1 MAQAALAGGQAIGAA
16 DFAVAPSTARTYLL
30 VPILLLFALLVIA
43 VLRAPN
49 LISNVGIGSAII
61 VSAPLIL
68 ATYSLTLI
76 AMAGRAG
83 VDLSIG
89 PLIGFIN
96 VSLIQL
102 YAADVIASPFA
113 FFAYAIIVGILYQV
127 LMGLIIIYVRVQPII
142 VALSGFLAL
151 VGLNLVILPRPG
163 GVAPEWMMPWG
174 LGTSIW
180 SPILVILVLATG
192 AWFLLTRTAFF
203 DHLRLMGSDERTA
216 YTAGVRIN
224 IVRLGAHVI
233 AGVYS
238 ALAALT
244 FTSLISSGDP
254 TQGTTYTLMAV
265 TALVLGGTSLAGGR
279 GSIIGSLLGAL
290 NIYLITYVLST
301 FNFGM
306 VQSFVTDA
314 AYGVVLVV
322 SLLLTLALPRLPAA
336 VQRVSP
342 FAFFVVLGIVAFSVL
357 LHAKDEIVA
366 PVATPGSGDFTV
378 LGGDDSGLTVL
389 GGDDSGLTV
398 LGGDDS
404 GLTVL
409 GGDDSGLTV
418 LGGDD
423 SGLTVLGGDDSGLTV
438 LGGDD
443 SGLTIL
449 GGDESTT
456 PAAPSAKATPLV
468 YAALTIVIAVFLIY
482 LLYRHPSV
490 PLFAFVGIILLLV
503 LGLSLHDGRAPGT
516 GAGASTERPGTQF
529 VFYFEASRP
538 EAPMAGDFS
547 GSTDASHRAAAP
559 AVRGLLLLT
568 GTVML
573 ASLLIVIALPKVR
586 TRLGNTHL
594 LFLLALGAAAL
605 GILIYAS
612 GGAEVLPG
620 GLYIEAYGAI
630 LLGAI
635 VLIASMPRVQARMK
649 DLTFVLLAILCGALL
664 IATWFAAGP
673 DGDTVAAP
681 SGATFA
687 ATPAAWPPPSGQAVL
702 SETFYG
708 AVFWVMLAAGAIFL
722 VTLPRIG
729 ARIRSYVAL
738 NTGVKAFSWTGGFIV
753 IAAVLALGAMFYAAS
768 LPLWK
773 LGVAIVAASVVGRY
787 AWRFLLRYRGGEM
800 LPAAHRGPRVR
811 RSAHALTGADR

>member
-1 MAQAALAGGQAIGAA
+1 MAQAAAAAAHTVGGA
-16 DFAVAPSTARTYLL
+16 DFSQAPSTAHTYLL
-30 VPILLLFALLVIA
+30 VPILLLFVLLIIA

-49 LISNVGIGSAII
+49 LISSVGIGSAII

-102 YAADVIASPFA
+102 YAADVISSPFA
-113 FFAYAIIVGILYQV
+113 FFAYAIVVGILYQV

-174 LGTSIW
+174 LGTSIL
-180 SPILVILVLATG
+180 SPVLAILVLATG

-322 SLLLTLALPRLPAA
+322 SLLLTLALPRLPGA
-336 VQRVSP
+336 VQRLSP
-342 FAFFVVLGIVAFSVL
+342 FAFFVVLGVVAFSVL

-366 PVATPGSGDFTV
+366 PAATMEDSGFTV
-378 LGGDDSGLTVL
+378 LGADDSGLTVL

-398 LGGDDS
+398 LGGN
-404 GLTVL
+404 
-409 GGDDSGLTV
+409 DSGLTV

-449 GGDESTT
+449 GGEE
-456 PAAPSAKATPLV
+456 PAAAAPSTMGTPLV
-468 YAALTIVIAVFLIY
+468 YAALTVAIVVFLVY

-490 PLFAFVGIILLLV
+490 SLVAFVGVLLLLV
-503 LGLSLHDGRAPGT
+503 LGLSLYEGRAPG
-516 GAGASTERPGTQF
+516 AGTPAEGSGTPF
-529 VFYFEASRP
+529 VFYL
-538 EAPMAGDFS
+538 EAPAPETQAMR
-547 GSTDASHRAAAP
+547 DASGAPGGSHPALP
-559 AVRGLLLLT
+559 AVRALLLLT

-573 ASLLIVIALPKVR
+573 ASLLIVIALPRVR

-594 LFLLALGAAAL
+594 LFLLALGAAVL
-605 GILIYAS
+605 GVLVYAS
-612 GGAEVLPG
+612 GGAELLPG
-620 GLYIEAYGAI
+620 GLYVEAWGAI

-635 VLIASMPRVQARMK
+635 LLIASMPRVQSRVK
-649 DLTFVLLAILCGALL
+649 DITFVLLAILCGALL
-664 IATWFAAGP
+664 LATWFSAGP
-673 DGDTVAAP
+673 ESGSAAAP
-681 SGATFA
+681 AGPLPGAA
-687 ATPAAWPPPSGQAVL
+687 SAPWPPPVGTAALSG
-702 SETFYG
+702 SFYG
-708 AVFWVMLAAGAIFL
+708 AVFWVLLAAGAVFL

-729 ARIRSYVAL
+729 ARIRAYIAQ

-753 IAAVLALGAMFYAAS
+753 VAAVLALGAVFLAAD

-787 AWRFLLRYRGGEM
+787 AWRFLNRYRGGEI
-800 LPAAHRGPRVR
+800 LPGGHGALRPGVEGGPE
-811 RSAHALTGADR
+811 

>member
-1 MAQAALAGGQAIGAA
+1 MAQAALAGTRAMGAA
-16 DFAVAPSTARTYLL
+16 DFAAAPTTARTYLL
-30 VPILLLFALLVIA
+30 VPVLLLFVLLVIA
-43 VLRAPN
+43 VLRSPN

-102 YAADVIASPFA
+102 YSADVIASPFA
-113 FFAYAIIVGILYQV
+113 FFAYAIIVGVLYQI

-174 LGTSIW
+174 LGTSVW

-192 AWFLLTRTAFF
+192 AWFLLARTAFF

-224 IVRLGAHVI
+224 LVRLGAHVI

-301 FNFGM
+301 FSFGM

-314 AYGVVLVV
+314 AYGLVLVV
-322 SLLLTLALPRLPAA
+322 SLLLTLALPRLPAS
-336 VQRVSP
+336 VQRISP
-342 FAFFVVLGIVAFSVL
+342 FSFFVVLGVVAFSVL
-357 LHAKDEIVA
+357 LHAKDEILA
-366 PVATPGSGDFTV
+366 PAATPEDSGFTV

-438 LGGDD
+438 LGGE
-443 SGLTIL
+443 
-449 GGDESTT
+449 ESAAPGT
-456 PAAPSAKATPLV
+456 PATEGTPLV
-468 YAALTIVIAVFLIY
+468 YAALTVVIAVFLVY

-490 PLFAFVGIILLLV
+490 PLFAFVGVILLLV
-503 LGLSLHDGRAPGT
+503 LGLSLYDGRAPVT
-516 GAGASTERPGTQF
+516 DASASAERPGAQF
-529 VFYFEASRP
+529 VFYFEAPTPPAAR
-538 EAPMAGDFS
+538 EIET
-547 GSTDASHRAAAP
+547 STGASQRAAP
-559 AVRGLLLLT
+559 AVRGLLLFT

-573 ASLLIVIALPKVR
+573 ASLLIFIALPKVSS
-586 TRLGNTHL
+586 RLGNIHL
-594 LFLLALGAAAL
+594 LFLLALGGAAL

-612 GGAEVLPG
+612 GGAEILPG
-620 GLYIEAYGAI
+620 GLYVEAYGAI

-635 VLIASMPRVQARMK
+635 VLIASMPRVQGRVK
-649 DLTFVLLAILCGALL
+649 DITFVLLAILCGALL
-664 IATWFAAGP
+664 VATWFSAGPESGTTAVAAGAT
-673 DGDTVAAP
+673 DTLAP
-681 SGATFA
+681 APWP
-687 ATPAAWPPPSGQAVL
+687 PAAGQAAL
-702 SETFYG
+702 SENFYG
-708 AVFWVMLAAGAIFL
+708 AVFWVLLAAGAIFL
-722 VTLPRIG
+722 ATLPRTGSALRAYI
-729 ARIRSYVAL
+729 AR
-738 NTGVKAFSWTGGFIV
+738 NTGVKAFSYTGGFIV
-753 IAAVLALGAMFYAAS
+753 IAAVLALGAMFHSAS
-768 LPLWK
+768 VPLWK
-773 LGVAIVAASVVGRY
+773 LGVAIVAATVVGRY
-787 AWRFLLRYRGGEM
+787 AWRFLLRYRRDE
-800 LPAAHRGPRVR
+800 LPPAAHRGPRLR
-811 RSAHALTGADR
+811 RSTHLLAGRDR

>member
-1 MAQAALAGGQAIGAA
+1 MSAPDLAH
-16 DFAVAPSTARTYLL
+16 APPISRTYLL
-30 VPILLLFALLVIA
+30 VPILLLFALLVVA

-49 LISNVGIGSAII
+49 LISSVGIGSAII

-102 YAADVIASPFA
+102 FAAGVISSPVA
-113 FFAYAIIVGILYQV
+113 FFAYAIAVGVLYQI
-127 LMGLIIIYVRVQPII
+127 LMGLIIVYVRVQPII
-142 VALSGFLAL
+142 VALSGYLAL

-180 SPILVILVLATG
+180 SPILAILVLATA
-192 AWFLLTRTAFF
+192 AWFLLARTAFF
-203 DHLRLMGSDERTA
+203 GHLRLMGSDERTA

-224 IVRLGAHVI
+224 VVRLGAHVV

-314 AYGVVLVV
+314 AYGLILVV
-322 SLLLTLALPRLPAA
+322 SLLLTLVLPRLPAR
-336 VQRVSP
+336 VRSVSP
-342 FAFFVVLGIVAFSVL
+342 FAFFVVLGVVAFSVIL
-357 LHAKDEIVA
+357 YSKDEIIAPA
-366 PVATPGSGDFTV
+366 PVAGE
-378 LGGDDSGLTVL
+378 SGLTVL

-423 SGLTVLGGDDSGLTV
+423 SGLMVLGGDDA
-438 LGGDD
+438 
-443 SGLTIL
+443 
-449 GGDESTT
+449 
-456 PAAPSAKATPLV
+456 PAEATAPKGTPLV
-468 YAALTIVIAVFLIY
+468 YAALTVVVVVFLVY
-482 LLYRHPSV
+482 LLYRHTSLSLV
-490 PLFAFVGIILLLV
+490 AFAGVLALLV
-503 LGLSLHDGRAPGT
+503 LGLALHDEGEPTAPGGPAAAGNAPPVFSYEAVAPAGEGGRAPFF
-516 GAGASTERPGTQF
+516 A
-529 VFYFEASRP
+529 
-538 EAPMAGDFS
+538 AGDDRF
-547 GSTDASHRAAAP
+547 ASP
-559 AVRGLLLLT
+559 LLGGMLFLAGTILL
-568 GTVML
+568 G
-573 ASLLIVIALPKVR
+573 SLLIVVALPKVR
-586 TRLGNTHL
+586 ARLGNVPL
-594 LFLLALGAAAL
+594 LFLLALGVVAA
-605 GILIYAS
+605 GIVVYADK
-612 GGAEVLPG
+612 GVAVLPG
-620 GLYIEAYGAI
+620 GFYVEAYGVI

-635 VLIASMPRVQARMK
+635 LLVASQPRVQARMR
-649 DLTFVLLAILCGALL
+649 DPSFVFLAILVVATLGA
-664 IATWFAAGP
+664 TYFAAGP
-673 DGDTVAAP
+673 GDGIPSPAVPAGSAAAVAPWPPPAGVAAP
-681 SGATFA
+681 SG
-687 ATPAAWPPPSGQAVL
+687 
-702 SETFYG
+702 TFYAG
-708 AVFWVMLAAGAIFL
+708 VFWVLLAAGAIFL
-722 VTLPRIG
+722 LTLPRIG
-729 ARIRSYVAL
+729 ARVRAYMAL
-738 NTGVKAFSWTGGFIV
+738 DTGVKAFSWTGGFIV
-753 IAAVLALGAMFYAAS
+753 VSAVFALAAMFLAAD

-773 LGVAIVAASVVGRY
+773 LGVAIVAASIVGRY
-787 AWRFLLRYRGGEM
+787 GWRFLRRYREGGA
-800 LPAAHRGPRVR
+800 LSAARGESGGGRAAARAPMGVKP
-811 RSAHALTGADR
+811 

>member
-1 MAQAALAGGQAIGAA
+1 MAQAAAAAAHAVGGA
-16 DFAVAPSTARTYLL
+16 DFSQAPSTARTYLL
-30 VPILLLFALLVIA
+30 VPILLLFVLLIIA

-49 LISNVGIGSAII
+49 LISSVGIGSAII

-102 YAADVIASPFA
+102 YAADVISSPFA
-113 FFAYAIIVGILYQV
+113 FFAYAIVVGILYQV

-180 SPILVILVLATG
+180 SPVLAILVLATG

-322 SLLLTLALPRLPAA
+322 SLLLTLALPRLPGA
-336 VQRVSP
+336 VQRLSP
-342 FAFFVVLGIVAFSVL
+342 FAFFVVLGVVAFSVL

-366 PVATPGSGDFTV
+366 PAATMEDSGFTV
-378 LGGDDSGLTVL
+378 LGA
-389 GGDDSGLTV
+389 
-398 LGGDDS
+398 DDS

-449 GGDESTT
+449 GGEE
-456 PAAPSAKATPLV
+456 PAAAAPSAMGTPLV
-468 YAALTIVIAVFLIY
+468 YAALTVAIVVFLVY

-490 PLFAFVGIILLLV
+490 SLVAFVGVLLLLV
-503 LGLSLHDGRAPGT
+503 LGLSLHEGRAPG
-516 GAGASTERPGTQF
+516 AGTPAEGSGTPF
-529 VFYFEASRP
+529 VFYL
-538 EAPMAGDFS
+538 EAPAPE
-547 GSTDASHRAAAP
+547 TQATRDASGGAGGSHPALP

-573 ASLLIVIALPKVR
+573 ASLLIVIALPRVR

-594 LFLLALGAAAL
+594 LFMLALGAAVL
-605 GILIYAS
+605 GVLLYAS
-612 GGAEVLPG
+612 GGVELLPG
-620 GLYIEAYGAI
+620 GLYVEAWGAI
-630 LLGAI
+630 LLGA
-635 VLIASMPRVQARMK
+635 VLLIASMPRVQSRVK
-649 DLTFVLLAILCGALL
+649 DITFVLLAILCGALL
-664 IATWFAAGP
+664 LATWFSAGP
-673 DGDTVAAP
+673 ESGSAAAP
-681 SGATFA
+681 AGPPPGAA
-687 ATPAAWPPPSGQAVL
+687 SAPWPPPVGTAALSG
-702 SETFYG
+702 SFYG
-708 AVFWVMLAAGAIFL
+708 AVFWVLLAAGAVFL
-722 VTLPRIG
+722 VTLPRVG
-729 ARIRSYVAL
+729 ARIRTYIAQ

-753 IAAVLALGAMFYAAS
+753 VAAVLALGAVFLAAD

-787 AWRFLLRYRGGEM
+787 AWRFLNRYRGGEI
-800 LPAAHRGPRVR
+800 LPGGHGALRPRTEGG
-811 RSAHALTGADR
+811 SK

>member
-1 MAQAALAGGQAIGAA
+1 MGGA
-16 DFAVAPSTARTYLL
+16 DFSRAPSTARTYLL
-30 VPILLLFALLVIA
+30 VPILLLFVLLVIA

-49 LISNVGIGSAII
+49 LISSVGIGSAVI

-113 FFAYAIIVGILYQV
+113 FFAFAIIVGILYQV
-127 LMGLIIIYVRVQPII
+127 LVGLIIIYVRVQPII
-142 VALSGFLAL
+142 VALSGYLAL

-180 SPILVILVLATG
+180 SPVLAILVLATA
-192 AWFLLTRTAFF
+192 AWFLLARTAFF
-203 DHLRLMGSDERTA
+203 GHLRLMGSDERTA

-224 IVRLGAHVI
+224 IVRLGAHVV
-233 AGVYS
+233 AGVYG

-336 VQRVSP
+336 VQRIPP

-357 LHAKDEIVA
+357 LHAKDELVA
-366 PVATPGSGDFTV
+366 PVAAPGDSGFTV
-378 LGGDDSGLTVL
+378 LGADDSGLTVL

-423 SGLTVLGGDDSGLTV
+423 SGLTVLGGDDTGLV
-438 LGGDD
+438 
-443 SGLTIL
+443 IL
-449 GGDESTT
+449 GGGDTAA
-456 PAAPSAKATPLV
+456 PAAPAAKGTPLV

-482 LLYRHPSV
+482 LLYRRPSV
-490 PLFAFVGIILLLV
+490 SLFAFVGVVLLLV
-503 LGLSLHDGRAPGT
+503 LGLSHYEGPGPAAGAAVPADGPGT
-516 GAGASTERPGTQF
+516 PF
-529 VFYFEASRP
+529 VFYL
-538 EAPMAGDFS
+538 EAPAPEVDTASGAS
-547 GSTDASHRAAAP
+547 GSPDGAHPAAP

-586 TRLGNTHL
+586 THLGNTPL
-594 LFLLALGAAAL
+594 LFLLALGVAAL
-605 GILIYAS
+605 GILIHAG
-612 GGAEVLPG
+612 GGAWVLPG
-620 GLYIEAYGAI
+620 GLYIEPYGVI

-635 VLIASMPRVQARMK
+635 LLIASMPRVQARVK
-649 DLTFVLLAILCGALL
+649 DITFVLLAILCGALL

-673 DGDTVAAP
+673 ETGASGASSGTAPAAAP
-681 SGATFA
+681 V
-687 ATPAAWPPPSGQAVL
+687 PWPPPAGPATL
-702 SETFYG
+702 SESFYA
-708 AVFWVMLAAGAIFL
+708 AVFWVLLAAGAIFL

-729 ARIRSYVAL
+729 ARIRAYIAL

-753 IAAVLALGAMFYAAS
+753 VAAVLALGAMFYAAS

-773 LGVAIVAASVVGRY
+773 LGVAIVAAIVVGRY
-787 AWRFLLRYRGGEM
+787 AWRFLRSYRGGE
-800 LPAAHRGPRVR
+800 LVPAVRGGPAAR
-811 RSAHALTGADR
+811 RSAGVLAGADR

>member
-1 MAQAALAGGQAIGAA
+1 MAPPAVTGAQAAGAA
-16 DFAVAPSTARTYLL
+16 DLAQAAGAADLAQAPSTADFAQAPSTARTWLL
-30 VPILLLFALLVIA
+30 VPILLLFVLLIIA
-43 VLRAPN
+43 VLRAPS

-102 YAADVIASPFA
+102 YAADLIASPFA

-127 LMGLIIIYVRVQPII
+127 LMGLIIVYVRVQPII
-142 VALSGFLAL
+142 VALSGYLAL

-180 SPILVILVLATG
+180 SPVLAILVLATG
-192 AWFLLTRTAFF
+192 AWFLLARTAFF

-224 IVRLGAHVI
+224 IVRLGAHVV
-233 AGVYS
+233 AGVYG

-244 FTSLISSGDP
+244 FTALISSGDP

-336 VQRVSP
+336 VRRISP

-357 LHAKDEIVA
+357 LHARDEVVA
-366 PVATPGSGDFTV
+366 PVAAPGDG
-378 LGGDDSGLTVL
+378 GLTVL

-409 GGDDSGLTV
+409 GGDE
-418 LGGDD
+418 

-449 GGDESTT
+449 GGEE
-456 PAAPSAKATPLV
+456 PAAPAVPAARATPLV
-468 YAALTIVIAVFLIY
+468 YAALTIVIAVFLVY

-490 PLFAFVGIILLLV
+490 SLFAFVGVLLLLI
-503 LGLSLHDGRAPGT
+503 LGLSLHEGRGPAATAGT
-516 GAGASTERPGTQF
+516 PADPAGATPF
-529 VFYFEASRP
+529 VFYL
-538 EAPMAGDFS
+538 EAPAPAPPSAGVHDANPD
-547 GSTDASHRAAAP
+547 GSHPAAP

-573 ASLLIVIALPKVR
+573 ASLLIVVALPRVR
-586 TRLGNTHL
+586 THLANTHL
-594 LFLLALGAAAL
+594 LLLLASGGAAL
-605 GILIYAS
+605 VILLYAS
-612 GGAEVLPG
+612 GGAEILPG
-620 GLYIEAYGAI
+620 GLYVEAYGAV

-635 VLIASMPRVQARMK
+635 LLIASMPRVQPRVK
-649 DLTFVLLAILCGALL
+649 DLSFVLLSILGGALL
-664 IATWFAAGP
+664 VATWFAAGP
-673 DGDTVAAP
+673 ESAVEAVAAG
-681 SGATFA
+681 GA
-687 ATPAAWPPPSGQAVL
+687 PAAAPAPRPPPLGPAAL
-702 SETFYG
+702 SDAFYG
-708 AVFWVMLAAGAIFL
+708 AVFWVLLAAGAIFL
-722 VTLPRIG
+722 VTLPRAG
-729 ARIRSYVAL
+729 ARIRAYIAL
-738 NTGVKAFSWTGGFIV
+738 DTSVKAVSYTGGFIV
-753 IAAVLALGAMFYAAS
+753 IAAVLALGAMFHAAS

-773 LGVAIVAASVVGRY
+773 LGVAIVAAMVVGRY
-787 AWRFLLRYRGGEM
+787 AWRFLRRYRGGEP
-800 LPAAHRGPRVR
+800 LSSAHPGPRLR
-811 RSAHALTGADR
+811 RGVHAPAGAER

>member
-1 MAQAALAGGQAIGAA
+1 MAQAAAGAA
-16 DFAVAPSTARTYLL
+16 HAVGGADFSQAPTTARTYLL
-30 VPILLLFALLVIA
+30 VPILLLFVLLIIA

-49 LISNVGIGSAII
+49 LISSVGIGSAII

-102 YAADVIASPFA
+102 YAADVISSPFA
-113 FFAYAIIVGILYQV
+113 FFAYAIVVGILYQV

-174 LGTSIW
+174 LGTSIL
-180 SPILVILVLATG
+180 SPVLAILVLATG

-322 SLLLTLALPRLPAA
+322 SLLLTLALPRLPGA
-336 VQRVSP
+336 VQRLSP
-342 FAFFVVLGIVAFSVL
+342 FAFFVVLGVVAFSVL

-366 PVATPGSGDFTV
+366 PATTEDSGFTV
-378 LGGDDSGLTVL
+378 LGADDSGLTVL

-449 GGDESTT
+449 GGEE
-456 PAAPSAKATPLV
+456 PAAAAPSTMGTPLV
-468 YAALTIVIAVFLIY
+468 YAALTVAIVVFLVY

-490 PLFAFVGIILLLV
+490 SLVAFVGVLLLLV
-503 LGLSLHDGRAPGT
+503 LGLSLHEGRAPG
-516 GAGASTERPGTQF
+516 AGTPAEAAGTPF
-529 VFYFEASRP
+529 VFYL
-538 EAPMAGDFS
+538 EAPAPE
-547 GSTDASHRAAAP
+547 TQATRDASGGAGGSHPTLSAIRA
-559 AVRGLLLLT
+559 LLLLT

-573 ASLLIVIALPKVR
+573 ASLLIVIALPRVR
-586 TRLGNTHL
+586 TRLGNIHL
-594 LFLLALGAAAL
+594 LFLLALGAAVL
-605 GILIYAS
+605 GVLIYAS
-612 GGAEVLPG
+612 GGAELLPG
-620 GLYIEAYGAI
+620 GLYVEAWGAI

-635 VLIASMPRVQARMK
+635 LLIASMPRVQSRVK
-649 DLTFVLLAILCGALL
+649 DITFVLLAILCGALL
-664 IATWFAAGP
+664 LATWFSAGP
-673 DGDTVAAP
+673 ESGSAAAP
-681 SGATFA
+681 AGPLPGAA
-687 ATPAAWPPPSGQAVL
+687 SAPWPPPVGTAALSG
-702 SETFYG
+702 SFYG
-708 AVFWVMLAAGAIFL
+708 AVFWVLLAAGAVFL

-729 ARIRSYVAL
+729 ARIRAYIAQ

-753 IAAVLALGAMFYAAS
+753 VAAVLALGAVFLAAN

-787 AWRFLLRYRGGEM
+787 AWRFLNRYRGGEI
-800 LPAAHRGPRVR
+800 LPGAHRGPRR
-811 RSAHALTGADR
+811 RRPDPTLAGAQR

>member
-1 MAQAALAGGQAIGAA
+1 MAQAAAAAAHAVGGA
-16 DFAVAPSTARTYLL
+16 DFSQAPSTARTNLL
-30 VPILLLFALLVIA
+30 VPILLLFVLLIIA

-49 LISNVGIGSAII
+49 LISSVGIGSAII

-102 YAADVIASPFA
+102 YAADVISSPFA
-113 FFAYAIIVGILYQV
+113 FFAYAIVVGILYQV

-180 SPILVILVLATG
+180 SPVLAILVLATG

-203 DHLRLMGSDERTA
+203 DHLRLMGSDERTT

-322 SLLLTLALPRLPAA
+322 SLLLTLALPRLPGA
-336 VQRVSP
+336 VQRLSP
-342 FAFFVVLGIVAFSVL
+342 FAFFVVLGVVAFSVL

-366 PVATPGSGDFTV
+366 PAATMEDSGFTV
-378 LGGDDSGLTVL
+378 LGA
-389 GGDDSGLTV
+389 DDSGLTV

-449 GGDESTT
+449 GGEE
-456 PAAPSAKATPLV
+456 PAAAAPSAMGTPLV
-468 YAALTIVIAVFLIY
+468 YAALTVAIVVFLVY

-490 PLFAFVGIILLLV
+490 SLVAFVGVLLLLV
-503 LGLSLHDGRAPGT
+503 LGLSLYEGRAPG
-516 GAGASTERPGTQF
+516 AGTPAEGSGTPF
-529 VFYFEASRP
+529 VFYL
-538 EAPMAGDFS
+538 EAPAPE
-547 GSTDASHRAAAP
+547 TQATRDASGGAGGSHPALP

-573 ASLLIVIALPKVR
+573 ASLLIVIALPRVR
-586 TRLGNTHL
+586 TRLGNTYL
-594 LFLLALGAAAL
+594 LFMLALGAAVL
-605 GILIYAS
+605 GVLLYAS
-612 GGAEVLPG
+612 GGAELLPG
-620 GLYIEAYGAI
+620 GLYVEAWGAI
-630 LLGAI
+630 LLGA
-635 VLIASMPRVQARMK
+635 VLLIASMPRVQSRVK
-649 DLTFVLLAILCGALL
+649 DITFVLLAILCGALL
-664 IATWFAAGP
+664 LATWFSAGP
-673 DGDTVAAP
+673 ESGSAAAP
-681 SGATFA
+681 AGPPPGAA
-687 ATPAAWPPPSGQAVL
+687 SAPWPPPVGTAALSG
-702 SETFYG
+702 SFYG
-708 AVFWVMLAAGAIFL
+708 AVFWVLLAAGAVFL
-722 VTLPRIG
+722 VTLPRVGLAVRAYI
-729 ARIRSYVAL
+729 AQ

-753 IAAVLALGAMFYAAS
+753 VAAVLALGAVFLAAD

-787 AWRFLLRYRGGEM
+787 AWRFLHRYRGGEI
-800 LPAAHRGPRVR
+800 LPAAHRGPRPR
-811 RSAHALTGADR
+811 RRDPTLAGAKR

>member
-1 MAQAALAGGQAIGAA
+1 MGAA

-127 LMGLIIIYVRVQPII
+127 LMGLIIIYIRVQPII

-180 SPILVILVLATG
+180 SPVLAILVLATG

-254 TQGTTYTLMAV
+254 SQGTTYTLMAV

-366 PVATPGSGDFTV
+366 PAATPGGGDFTVLGGDDSGLTV

-449 GGDESTT
+449 GGEEPSA
-456 PAAPSAKATPLV
+456 PAAPAAKATPLV

-490 PLFAFVGIILLLV
+490 PLFAFVGVILLLV

-516 GAGASTERPGTQF
+516 GAGASAERPGTQF
-529 VFYFEASRP
+529 VFYFEAPRP
-538 EAPMAGDFS
+538 EAPMAGDLS

-594 LFLLALGAAAL
+594 LFLLALGGAAL

-649 DLTFVLLAILCGALL
+649 DLTFVLLAILCGGLL

-673 DGDTVAAP
+673 ESDTVAAP
-681 SGATFA
+681 SGATLA
-687 ATPAAWPPPSGQAVL
+687 AAPAAWPPPSGQAVL
-702 SETFYG
+702 SENFYG
-708 AVFWVMLAAGAIFL
+708 AVFWVLLAAGAIFL

-729 ARIRSYVAL
+729 ARIRSYIAL

-753 IAAVLALGAMFYAAS
+753 IAAVIALGAMFHAAS

-811 RSAHALTGADR
+811 RSAHALPGADR

>member
-1 MAQAALAGGQAIGAA
+1 MSAPDLAH
-16 DFAVAPSTARTYLL
+16 APPISRTYLL
-30 VPILLLFALLVIA
+30 VPILLLFALLVVT

-49 LISNVGIGSAII
+49 LISSVGIGSAII

-102 YAADVIASPFA
+102 FAAGVISSPVA
-113 FFAYAIIVGILYQV
+113 FFAYAIAVGVLYQI
-127 LMGLIIIYVRVQPII
+127 LMGLIIVYVRVQPII
-142 VALSGFLAL
+142 VALSGYLAL

-180 SPILVILVLATG
+180 SPVLAILVLATA
-192 AWFLLTRTAFF
+192 AWFLLARTAFF
-203 DHLRLMGSDERTA
+203 GHLRLMGSDERTA

-224 IVRLGAHVI
+224 VVRLGAHVV

-314 AYGVVLVV
+314 AYGLILVV
-322 SLLLTLALPRLPAA
+322 SLLLTLVLPRLPAR
-336 VQRVSP
+336 VRSVSP
-342 FAFFVVLGIVAFSVL
+342 FAFFVVLGVVAFSVIL
-357 LHAKDEIVA
+357 YSKDEIIAPA
-366 PVATPGSGDFTV
+366 PVAGE
-378 LGGDDSGLTVL
+378 SGLTVL

-409 GGDDSGLTV
+409 GGDDSGLMV

-423 SGLTVLGGDDSGLTV
+423 A
-438 LGGDD
+438 
-443 SGLTIL
+443 
-449 GGDESTT
+449 
-456 PAAPSAKATPLV
+456 PAEATAPKGTPLV
-468 YAALTIVIAVFLIY
+468 YAALTVVVVVFLVY
-482 LLYRHPSV
+482 LLYRHTSLSLV
-490 PLFAFVGIILLLV
+490 AFAGVLALLV
-503 LGLSLHDGRAPGT
+503 LGLALHDGGEPTAPGGPAAAGNAPPVFSYEAVAPAGEGGRAPFF
-516 GAGASTERPGTQF
+516 A
-529 VFYFEASRP
+529 
-538 EAPMAGDFS
+538 AGDDRF
-547 GSTDASHRAAAP
+547 ASP
-559 AVRGLLLLT
+559 LLGGMLFLAGTILL
-568 GTVML
+568 G
-573 ASLLIVIALPKVR
+573 SLLIVVALPKVR
-586 TRLGNTHL
+586 ARLGNVPL
-594 LFLLALGAAAL
+594 LFLLALGVVAA
-605 GILIYAS
+605 GIVVYADK
-612 GGAEVLPG
+612 GVAVLPG
-620 GLYIEAYGAI
+620 GFYVEAYGVI

-635 VLIASMPRVQARMK
+635 LLVASQPRVQARMR
-649 DLTFVLLAILCGALL
+649 DPSFVFLAILVVATLGA
-664 IATWFAAGP
+664 TYFAAGP
-673 DGDTVAAP
+673 GDGIPSPAVPAGSAAAVAPWPPPAGVAAP
-681 SGATFA
+681 SG
-687 ATPAAWPPPSGQAVL
+687 
-702 SETFYG
+702 TFYAG
-708 AVFWVMLAAGAIFL
+708 VFWVLLAAGAIFL
-722 VTLPRIG
+722 LTLPRIG
-729 ARIRSYVAL
+729 ARVRAYMAL
-738 NTGVKAFSWTGGFIV
+738 DTGVKAFSWTGGFIV
-753 IAAVLALGAMFYAAS
+753 VSAVFALAAMFLAAD

-773 LGVAIVAASVVGRY
+773 LGVAIVAASIVGRY
-787 AWRFLLRYRGGEM
+787 GWRFLRRYREGGA
-800 LPAAHRGPRVR
+800 LSAARGESGGGRAAARAPM
-811 RSAHALTGADR
+811 GAKP

>member
-1 MAQAALAGGQAIGAA
+1 MAQAAAAAAHAVGGA
-16 DFAVAPSTARTYLL
+16 DFSQAPSTARTYLL
-30 VPILLLFALLVIA
+30 VPILLLFVLLIIA

-49 LISNVGIGSAII
+49 LISSVGIGSAII

-113 FFAYAIIVGILYQV
+113 FFAFAIVVGILYQV

-180 SPILVILVLATG
+180 SPVLAILVLATG

-244 FTSLISSGDP
+244 FTALISSGDP

-322 SLLLTLALPRLPAA
+322 SLLLTLALPRLPGA
-336 VQRVSP
+336 VQRLSP
-342 FAFFVVLGIVAFSVL
+342 FAFFVVLGVVAFSVL

-366 PVATPGSGDFTV
+366 PAATMEDSGFTV
-378 LGGDDSGLTVL
+378 LGADDSGLTVL

-449 GGDESTT
+449 GGEE
-456 PAAPSAKATPLV
+456 PAAAAPSTMGTPLV
-468 YAALTIVIAVFLIY
+468 YAALTVAIVVFLVY

-490 PLFAFVGIILLLV
+490 SLVAFVGVLLLLV
-503 LGLSLHDGRAPGT
+503 LGLSLHEGRAPG
-516 GAGASTERPGTQF
+516 AGTPAEGSGTPF
-529 VFYFEASRP
+529 VFYL
-538 EAPMAGDFS
+538 EAPAPE
-547 GSTDASHRAAAP
+547 TQATRDASGGAGGSHPALP

-573 ASLLIVIALPKVR
+573 ASLLIVIALPRVR
-586 TRLGNTHL
+586 PRLGNTHL
-594 LFLLALGAAAL
+594 LFMLALGAAVL
-605 GILIYAS
+605 GVLLYAS
-612 GGAEVLPG
+612 GGAELLPG
-620 GLYIEAYGAI
+620 GLYVEAWGAI

-635 VLIASMPRVQARMK
+635 LLIVSMPRVQSRVK
-649 DLTFVLLAILCGALL
+649 DITFVLLAILCGALL
-664 IATWFAAGP
+664 LATWFSAGP
-673 DGDTVAAP
+673 ESGSAAAP
-681 SGATFA
+681 VGSLPGAA
-687 ATPAAWPPPSGQAVL
+687 SAPWPPPVGTAALSG
-702 SETFYG
+702 SFYG
-708 AVFWVMLAAGAIFL
+708 AVFWVLLAAGAVFL
-722 VTLPRIG
+722 VTLPRVG
-729 ARIRSYVAL
+729 ARIRAYIAQ

-753 IAAVLALGAMFYAAS
+753 VAAVLALGAVFLAAD

-787 AWRFLLRYRGGEM
+787 AWRFLNRYRGGEI
-800 LPAAHRGPRVR
+800 LPGGHGALRPGVEGGPK
-811 RSAHALTGADR
+811 